1 MLRERNEQTI
11 EVKSSVVKIR
21 DWNEEFQKVIE
32 ISQNYLLNFN

>member
-32 ISQNYLLNFN
+32 ISQNFLLNFN